1 MTTFKKGTGEINFIN
16 TVYLEQ
22 HRFELL
28 RFTYTGIPPPQFRTV
43 LHSAQLVESVAEES
57 QIWRADK
64 EQDHHWVLISMA
76 GPGTS
81 TLGYSGK
88 TVCGF
93 STVQPEVGAP
103 NSRVV
108 QGSTPIAG
116 RFFTS

>member
-1 MTTFKKGTGEINFIN
+1 MNNTGLN
-16 TVYLEQ
+16 
-22 HRFELL
+22 RSGLL
-28 RFTYTGIPPPQFRTV
+28 IQVPPPPQFRTA

-81 TLGYSGK
+81 ALGYSGK

-103 NSRVV
+103 NSRVA
-108 QGSTPIAG
+108 QGSTPVAG